1 MRDIGK
7 NIRLLRMKR
16 NITQDELAEKLF
28 VSRQTIS
35 NYETGRSRPD
45 IDTLIRL
52 SEILGADVQE
62 LLYGPSVPKRH
73 IIEKCRLLFGICLCA
88 IIAVF
93 CIGIEHL
100 IEYLGKAPGYLYLHS
115 FQSGAFY
122 SLWLIV
128 RPCLFLV
135 IGWTVMQGLS
145 LLPKAKILQ
154 YDTKHPHK
162 IIVTFLVTYFL
173 IVGVFC
179 GWMLIANWLSYQHRI
194 SDSVEGF
201 RMSFSIPIITQCVR
215 FFANHRKTF
224 WAVFVPIGMFL
235 WLTTGQNTDK
245 RKNAIADEIKKDES

>member
-7 NIRLLRMKR
+7 NIRLLRTKR

-73 IIEKCRLLFGICLCA
+73 IIEKRRLLFGICLCA

-100 IEYLGKAPGYLYLHS
+100 IEYLGKAPGYLYLHG
-115 FQSGAFY
+115 FQMGAFY

-154 YDTKHPHK
+154 YDTKYAHK
-162 IIVTFLVTYFL
+162 IIVTFLVIYFL

-179 GWMLIANWLSYQHRI
+179 GWQLLVDWQKYQHLL
-194 SDSVEGF
+194 SGSTEGF
-201 RMSFSIPIITQCVR
+201 HRSFSIRIISQCVR

-224 WAVFVPIGMFL
+224 WAVFIPIGMVL
-235 WLTTGQNTDK
+235 WLSDRRTPEEN
-245 RKNAIADEIKKDES
+245 E